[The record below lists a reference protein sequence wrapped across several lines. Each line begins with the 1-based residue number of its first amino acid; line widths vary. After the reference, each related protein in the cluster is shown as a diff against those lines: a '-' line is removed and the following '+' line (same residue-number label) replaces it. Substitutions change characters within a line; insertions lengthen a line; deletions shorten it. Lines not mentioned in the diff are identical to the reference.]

1 MLFFLATIGI
11 MVLFKANI
19 FYGLHWNNIATGFG
33 NIEICLK
40 MPDLTQTW
48 IVNSYLD
55 YTGSGITSIVV
66 KDALYLKPHFSW

>member
-1 MLFFLATIGI
+1 MDNGNVIFLATIGI
-11 MVLFKANI
+11 IVLFQANI
-19 FYGLHWNNIATGFG
+19 FYGLHWNNMATGFG
-33 NIEICLK
+33 NIEIYLK

-55 YTGSGITSIVV
+55 YTGIVV